1 MKRSREPVEMFHMED
16 EGTKARPRRFRRV
29 SSLQLQWAVKN
40 EKEDLPVRGMEQ
52 DGENLGSLIA
62 SEEFSDV
69 VIECGEQVFHC
80 HRVILATQS
89 PVFKVL
95 CSSIRVGNCIE
106 DMVLRHLHEAP
117 QLKRKAIRTVSWNF
131 LKMFTRI

>member
-52 DGENLGSLIA
+52 VGENLGSLIA
-62 SEEFSDV
+62 IEEFAQFADV
-69 VIECGEQVFHC
+69 VIECGEKVFHC
-80 HRVILATQS
+80 HRVILATQL

-95 CSSIRVGNCIE
+95 CSSIRVDNFIE
-106 DMVLRHLHEAP
+106 DMVLGHMHEAP
-117 QLKRKAIRTVSWNF
+117 QL
-131 LKMFTRI
+131 